1 MLTINCCNSQY
12 INDKVVES
20 IMRRGTYSIKP
31 NLSYTK
37 VFAFV
42 LHIVYCPIARG
53 QVFAREEK
61 KNDRNQRFFLHL
73 CFGTGADTLRC
84 LALATVDE
92 PIPPSEMDLEASEKF
107 ADYEVGTLL

>member
-1 MLTINCCNSQY
+1 MLTMKCFNSQY
-12 INDKVVES
+12 TNDKVVES

-37 VFAFV
+37 VFA
-42 LHIVYCPIARG
+42 LHTVYCPIASR
-53 QVFAREEK
+53 QVFTREEK
-61 KNDRNQRFFLHL
+61 NDKEQRFFLQL

-92 PIPPSEMDLEASEKF
+92 PVSPSEMDLEASEKF
-107 ADYEVGTLL
+107 AGYEVGNLL

>member
-1 MLTINCCNSQY
+1 MLTMKCFNSQY
-12 INDKVVES
+12 TNNKVVENT
-20 IMRRGTYSIKP
+20 MRRGTYSIKP

-42 LHIVYCPIARG
+42 LHTVRYPIARR
-53 QVFAREEK
+53 QVFTREEK
-61 KNDRNQRFFLHL
+61 KNDRKQRFFLHL

-107 ADYEVGTLL
+107 AGYEVGNL